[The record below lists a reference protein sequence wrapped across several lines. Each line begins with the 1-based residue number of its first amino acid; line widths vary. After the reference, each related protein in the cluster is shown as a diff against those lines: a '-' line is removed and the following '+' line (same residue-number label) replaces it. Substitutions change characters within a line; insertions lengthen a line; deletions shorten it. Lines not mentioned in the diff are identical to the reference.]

1 MPNRTSPPEPPPS
14 PPPASSPI
22 DTSPPRPRF
31 PKWTLLEQ
39 DLWIDMFDSYS
50 GTLLGAAA
58 HEDSSGR
65 VSDAVAECVVR
76 QAAILADVAI
86 QEVGYRFWVQK
97 LPKRPR
103 KPKPARRRS
112 AR

>member
-1 MPNRTSPPEPPPS
+1 MPNQTSPPLS
-14 PPPASSPI
+14 PLPAAPSPI
-22 DTSPPRPRF
+22 DISPQRPRF
-31 PKWTLLEQ
+31 PQWTLLEQ

-58 HEDSSGR
+58 NEDGSGR
-65 VSDAVAECVVR
+65 VSDGVAEAIVR
-76 QAAILADVAI
+76 QAAVLADVAI

-112 AR
+112 R